1 MARRIAP
8 LAALTA
14 VALVAGLSSPLRAQE
29 EKLPSQSTIAELVT
43 VTGEVLAVDPAE
55 RYVTLLGPLGGEITG
70 RVADD
75 VKNLDQVEVGDL
87 LTIGFYYS
95 MALSATVEGQAN
107 PLFTGGEAATA
118 TEGEKPGAYVSR
130 QVKSTVSVVSVD
142 PEARTIVFQGED
154 GTLFPVEVE
163 RPEFARKLQTIA
175 IGDKIDVVTTE
186 ALIVDVSPA
195 APGEKPSIG
204 REMAT
209 LIIDRGEVVRRV
221 NNTLIIRNE
230 KGRTIKVTVDPA
242 FKFKID
248 GKDATVSDLEPG
260 MKLTRTALRVVES
273 DYFQAE

>member
-1 MARRIAP
+1 MTRRFAPIAVLLVFA
-8 LAALTA
+8 LAA
-14 VALVAGLSSPLRAQE
+14 GLATPLPAQD

-87 LTIGFYYS
+87 LTIGFYHS

-118 TEGEKPGAYVSR
+118 TEGEKPGGYVSR

-163 RPEFARKLQTIA
+163 RPEFAQKLQTIA
-175 IGDKIDVVTTE
+175 VGDKIDVVTTE

-248 GKDATVSDLEPG
+248 GQDATVTDLEPG

>member
-1 MARRIAP
+1 MTRRFAPIAVLLVFA
-8 LAALTA
+8 LAA
-14 VALVAGLSSPLRAQE
+14 GLATPLPAQD

-87 LTIGFYYS
+87 LTIGFYHS

-118 TEGEKPGAYVSR
+118 TEGEKPGGYVSR

-163 RPEFARKLQTIA
+163 RPEFAQKLQTIA
-175 IGDKIDVVTTE
+175 VGDKIDVVTTE

-248 GKDATVSDLEPG
+248 GKDATVTDLEPG